1 MKSDERLKQ
10 TPSCTTTCA
19 MQGLNAPL
27 ISLKMTAPQTL
38 LSSSNT
44 QVPWY
49 EFNSSSLENPS
60 LKWRGK
66 GLILLAGVQ
75 RLSHLLPVLAGFNTQ
90 TTKPNFYVQI
100 TPFRFQIPGN

>member
-75 RLSHLLPVLAGFNTQ
+75 RLCLTSCLSLLASTRRPRS
-90 TTKPNFYVQI
+90 PI
-100 TPFRFQIPGN
+100 SMSR